1 MLNESIS
8 KLIKYGIETGLLP
21 ECEKIYATNLLLDLF
36 CEESYVEPEQTKEHV
51 DLENVLA
58 DLLDEAVKR
67 GLIEDSIAYRD
78 LFDTKVMNCLVPRPA
93 QVQREF
99 WEAYETSPETATK
112 YFYKLSQDSDYI
124 RRYRVKKDKKW
135 TVESPYGTIDTSR
148 RKIRKPLRRQRTQR
162 QQHIQNVSSA
172 WKMKGMPGDWII
184 RPERITGL
192 FHLRSMEQNG
202 DSSTHRMFITMNTVL
217 YSTENTSR

>member
-78 LFDTKVMNCLVPRPA
+78 LLIPR
-93 QVQREF
+93 
-99 WEAYETSPETATK
+99 
-112 YFYKLSQDSDYI
+112 
-124 RRYRVKKDKKW
+124 
-135 TVESPYGTIDTSR
+135 
-148 RKIRKPLRRQRTQR
+148 
-162 QQHIQNVSSA
+162 
-172 WKMKGMPGDWII
+172 
-184 RPERITGL
+184 
-192 FHLRSMEQNG
+192 
-202 DSSTHRMFITMNTVL
+202 
-217 YSTENTSR
+217 